1 MFQLPKS
8 TEFNKRI
15 PKQKFYDNL
24 DIPSRVKQEFK
35 DKIQVIYWRNKISA
49 DTINLATGEEVDEVE
64 VFEIKLRHPDLS
76 VNVLKQIDRE
86 IPYHILFLLEYKDK
100 YQAWIGYK
108 EATGGNA
115 AFKVNQ
121 YYHTDWQNA
130 PDLTLHIE
138 GLDMD
143 AVYEHFVR
151 QVAGEALQINHG
163 ESLSESIQ
171 HAQRREQLQKQ
182 IIKLETAIKREKQ
195 LNIQIQKNAELK
207 KLKKELEA
215 L

>member
-121 YYHTDWQNA
+121 YYHTDWQIA

>member
-49 DTINLATGEEVDEVE
+49 DTVNLATGEEVDEVE
-64 VFEIKLRHPDLS
+64 AFEIKLRHPDLS